1 MTPSARE
8 WVAGSV
14 SAAGVLGLAALHLP
28 VAAVLPIGLALYA
41 GLRLSLPAAPPAPP
55 ALPWNARFFAD
66 AEAALAGMTALH
78 ARLPPGTLRAELEG
92 LLATSGKLLLL
103 FRTKPD
109 RMEFA
114 QLFPDHLQK
123 LADLLQRYVQLRSDL
138 AEDAAN
144 ANLAQSEAVFAQAR
158 RNLADLRERLLHQDL
173 AELNAN
179 ARVCDDLLKL

>member
-1 MTPSARE
+1 M
-8 WVAGSV
+8 AGSV

-28 VAAVLPIGLALYA
+28 VVAVLPIGLAVYA
-41 GLRLSLPAAPPAPP
+41 GLRLALPARPSGPPPV
-55 ALPWNARFFAD
+55 PWSARFFAD
-66 AEAALAGMTALH
+66 AESALAAMTALH
-78 ARLPPGTLRAELEG
+78 GKLAPGSLRAEVEA
-92 LLATSGKLLLL
+92 LLATSGKLVHL
-103 FRTKPD
+103 FRTRPD

-123 LADLLQRYVQLRSDL
+123 LADLLQRYVQVRADL

-144 ANLAQSEAVFAQAR
+144 ANLAQSEAVFALAR